1 MYIDRKIPE
10 LKKRISFCPGI
21 TFIQEHSESNKCTFI
36 LPVRSKSDLR
46 SFRPTPSEI
55 SLTYEIYFK
64 MKYSFSD
71 SCTGSVR
78 AHLFNLK
85 NTTDFIKFVGNA
97 FFTLVI

>member
-10 LKKRISFCPGI
+10 LKNKKLFCQGI
-21 TFIQEHSESNKCTFI
+21 TFIQEHSEI
-36 LPVRSKSDLR
+36 R
-46 SFRPTPSEI
+46 SFRPAPLEI
-55 SLTYEIYFK
+55 PLTYDLYFK
-64 MKYSFSD
+64 IKYSFSD
-71 SCTGSVR
+71 SCTSSVR

>member
-10 LKKRISFCPGI
+10 LKKRISFCQGI
-21 TFIQEHSESNKCTFI
+21 TFIQQRSESNKC
-36 LPVRSKSDLR
+36 KSDLR
-46 SFRPTPSEI
+46 SFRQTPFEI
-55 SLTYEIYFK
+55 SLTYAMYFK
-64 MKYSFSD
+64 IKYSFSD

-97 FFTLVI
+97 FFKLVV

>member
-1 MYIDRKIPE
+1 MHIDRKIPE
-10 LKKRISFCPGI
+10 LKKRISFFQGI
-21 TFIQEHSESNKCTFI
+21 TFIQEHSESNKC
-36 LPVRSKSDLR
+36 KSDLR
-46 SFRPTPSEI
+46 SLRPTPLKMSVN
-55 SLTYEIYFK
+55 YEMYFK

-78 AHLFNLK
+78 EHLFNLK